1 MTQIAWYRSLNAKL
15 GGSALAM
22 LALAVAL
29 LVGNLVLLGSIAE
42 DRPQERVIAGSRRML
57 YQVAYLANRAAAE
70 TGATRDTTVVEA
82 RAAIRDLDN
91 RFAAFRLGSAEL
103 GLAPVADPAALAG
116 LRKVETEWATRYKPA
131 VERALAASTPA
142 EARDTLA
149 PINANVERL
158 VDQVDQALVHYQ
170 AFADEKPARFQTL
183 QYGFLVLVALL
194 LGLVLWIMRGV
205 TRQGR
210 ALAATARRIA
220 AGELSLLAD
229 ARGGDELAAAAAAFN
244 DMTANLRRTIETER
258 AAREQLQRLF
268 DAVGETVTSLTST
281 AAEILAATTQQAAG
295 AAEQAAAVTE
305 TTTTVEE
312 VARTAEQA
320 AQRVKA
326 VAEAGQRSLEVSK
339 TGRRSVDE
347 AINAVSELRTQVQG
361 IAETTLGLAERAQ
374 AIGEI
379 TTAVNEIAEQTNLL
393 ALNAAIEAAH
403 AGEQGKGFAVV
414 AAEVKSLAEQSKKST
429 LQIRQILDDIQRAT
443 NAAVL
448 ATEQGTKSAANTT
461 RLVTQA
467 GEAIG
472 ALAETVSDAA
482 TAATQIAASAGQ
494 QAAGT
499 AQITL
504 AVRNIGEASMQNLAS
519 TRQAERAAQDLNA
532 MAGTLKE
539 LLQERS
545 A

>member
-1 MTQIAWYRSLNAKL
+1 MADTRWYRSLDARL
-15 GGSALAM
+15 GASALAM
-22 LALAVAL
+22 LILAGALTA
-29 LVGNLVLLGSIAE
+29 GNLVT
-42 DRPQERVIAGSRRML
+42 IAGMTGDAATINLVAKGRFIRMAVG
-57 YQVAYLANRAAAE
+57 YYANLAASE
-70 TGATRDTTVVEA
+70 TGARREAFVVQA
-82 RAAIRDLDN
+82 RAAMREQSERTTDLLQGDASLGISALTDQTVRERVKQSDADWN
-91 RFAAFRLGSAEL
+91 TRYQPMLERSFSAATPETAR
-103 GLAPVADPAALAG
+103 AALAPFNEALPDIVAQSEGTSSLVQAASDEKLTQFRVLQYAFVG
-116 LRKVETEWATRYKPA
+116 LVVLIFLFVLWNTRSVRRIVETER
-131 VERALAASTPA
+131 
-142 EARDTLA
+142 
-149 PINANVERL
+149 
-158 VDQVDQALVHYQ
+158 
-170 AFADEKPARFQTL
+170 
-183 QYGFLVLVALL
+183 
-194 LGLVLWIMRGV
+194 
-205 TRQGR
+205 
-210 ALAATARRIA
+210 
-220 AGELSLLAD
+220 D
-229 ARGGDELAAAAAAFN
+229 ARL
-244 DMTANLRRTIETER
+244 
-258 AAREQLQRLF
+258 QLQRLF
-268 DAVGETVTSLTST
+268 DAVGETVTSLTSS

-295 AAEQAAAVTE
+295 AAEQVAALTE

-347 AINAVSELRTQVQG
+347 AISAVSELRAHVQG

-429 LQIRQILDDIQRAT
+429 LQIRQILDDIQKAT

-504 AVRNIGEASMQNLAS
+504 AVRNIGEASAQNLAS

-539 LLQERS
+539 LLKERS